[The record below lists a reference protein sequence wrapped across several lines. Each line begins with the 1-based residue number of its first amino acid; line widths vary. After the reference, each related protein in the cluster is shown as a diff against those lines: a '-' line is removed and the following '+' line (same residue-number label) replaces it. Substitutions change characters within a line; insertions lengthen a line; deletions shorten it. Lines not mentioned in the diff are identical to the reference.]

1 MKSLEELRK
10 LREESLHRV
19 DLRKSDNNTR
29 ILVAMGTCGI
39 AAGARPVL
47 MALVEEV
54 KKQNLQ
60 DVAVMQTGST
70 ESCDLAPMFEVSRK
84 GEEKVTYVHMDAEKA
99 KKVIEEHIIK
109 GNIIE
114 EYTMDKQEK

>member
-19 DLRKSDNNTR
+19 DIRKSDNDTR

-39 AAGARPVL
+39 SAGARTVL

-54 KKQNLQ
+54 KKQNLV
-60 DVAVMQTGST
+60 DVAVMQTGHPD
-70 ESCDLAPMFEVSRK
+70 SCDLAPMFEVYRK

-109 GNIIE
+109 GNVIE
-114 EYTMDKQEK
+114 EYTMDKQVK